1 MLCEGVFCKKMDSL
15 NLCGEK
21 VSEVVEK
28 GNVESSHETV
38 SSGGVQGK
46 LGRGLAVM
54 PPSDASCTL
63 SSSSRMAASFFSER
77 RKMAAPFF
85 SERRTLSFSSAS
97 PMSEVVGIGNV
108 ESSHETVSSGGVQ
121 GRLGRGLPVMPPSD
135 VSGILSSFSASPVS
149 EVVDIGNVESS
160 HDSVSSGG
168 VQGRLGRGLPV
179 MPPSDASGILS
190 SSSRMAASF

>member
-1 MLCEGVFCKKMDSL
+1 MDVSSLLNESCSRPQLGRTWCCPCLAQVAYGETQTFMQCEGVFCKKMDSL

-63 SSSSRMAASFFSER
+63 SSSSRMAASF
-77 RKMAAPFF
+77 
-85 SERRTLSFSSAS
+85 
-97 PMSEVVGIGNV
+97 
-108 ESSHETVSSGGVQ
+108 
-121 GRLGRGLPVMPPSD
+121 
-135 VSGILSSFSASPVS
+135 
-149 EVVDIGNVESS
+149 
-160 HDSVSSGG
+160 
-168 VQGRLGRGLPV
+168 
-179 MPPSDASGILS
+179 
-190 SSSRMAASF
+190 

>member
-1 MLCEGVFCKKMDSL
+1 MNASSLLNEACSRPQLGRTWCCPCLAQVAYGETQTFMHCEGVFCKKMDSL

-54 PPSDASCTL
+54 PPSDASGTL

-77 RKMAAPFF
+77 RKMAAPF
-85 SERRTLSFSSAS
+85 
-97 PMSEVVGIGNV
+97 
-108 ESSHETVSSGGVQ
+108 
-121 GRLGRGLPVMPPSD
+121 
-135 VSGILSSFSASPVS
+135 
-149 EVVDIGNVESS
+149 
-160 HDSVSSGG
+160 
-168 VQGRLGRGLPV
+168 
-179 MPPSDASGILS
+179 
-190 SSSRMAASF
+190 